1 MSVLKLVQDGIC
13 EELKLRLLH
22 YEKHLFLQLLR
33 LLSLAEQGN
42 LAACGPL
49 KSCNQLAESGFA
61 ATVSAHQTD
70 DFMRANG
77 KIYV

>member
-42 LAACGPL
+42 LAACGAV
-49 KSCNQLAESGFA
+49 KSCNQFAESGFA
-61 ATVSAHQTD
+61 ATVSAYQTD
-70 DFMRANG
+70 DFMLTNG

>member
-13 EELKLRLLH
+13 EELELRLLH
-22 YEKHLFLQLLR
+22 YEKNLFLQLLR

-42 LAACGPL
+42 LSACRVV
-49 KSCNQLAESGFA
+49 KSCDQLAESGLA
-61 ATVSAHQTD
+61 ATVSTYQTD